1 MSRGLRFGLVLLAAL
16 TLAVGALWFARAFE
30 RVDGWHDLPPRGEP
44 TYNPLYALKRALQ
57 ADGVRAVARQRLQV
71 DTVPLAPR
79 DTVVLFGDPRTL
91 TSHEADTLL
100 AWVERGGHLVVR
112 VPAFGGDADANAV
125 DTPLR
130 GELTDRLPLE
140 RVLRRA
146 GCTSLRDPDG
156 RPHPEFCRGARF
168 VPAPAADVRARI
180 GNADDGYVFARLAH
194 GRGSVDV
201 LGTNDFLDNGSLA
214 EPTHAVLA
222 RQVLAPNYRAGTVH
236 LVYAATMPPLWRWL
250 LDRAWMAIVPLV
262 LVLLGALW
270 MRMQRFGPWQPSPE
284 PARRSLVEHVQA
296 AGEHLHRY
304 GRGVRLQ
311 TALRD
316 DVLARL
322 RRRDPLAAALAGPAQ
337 AQAIAARTGL
347 PPATASA
354 TLDTRAAEDAADF
367 QRRIGRLITLRK
379 RL

>member
-1 MSRGLRFGLVLLAAL
+1 MSRGLRLALALLAAL
-16 TLAVGALWFARAFE
+16 TLAVGALWFSHAFE
-30 RVDGWHDLPPRGEP
+30 RVEDWHDLPPRGEP

-57 ADGVRAVARQRLQV
+57 ADGVRAVARQRLQT
-71 DTVPLAPR
+71 DAVPLAPR
-79 DTVVLFGDPRTL
+79 DTVVLFSDPRTL
-91 TSHEADTLL
+91 TAHEAESLL
-100 AWVERGGHLVVR
+100 GWVARGGHLIVR
-112 VPAFGGDADANAV
+112 VPAFGEAAGGDDGV
-125 DTPLR
+125 ELR

-140 RVLRRA
+140 RELYVPE
-146 GCTSLRDPDG
+146 CTSLRDPDG
-156 RPHPEFCRGARF
+156 RPHTEFCGGARF
-168 VPAPAADVRARI
+168 VALPEADVLARI
-180 GNADDGYVFARLAH
+180 GNDDDGDLFVRLRH

-201 LGTNDFLDNGSLA
+201 LGTNDFLDNGSLD

-222 RQVLAPNYRAGTVH
+222 RQLLAPNYRAGTVH

-250 LDRAWMAIVPLV
+250 LDRAWMAIVPL
-262 LVLLGALW
+262 LLALLGVLW

-284 PARRSLVEHVQA
+284 PARRSLVEHAQA

-347 PPATASA
+347 PPATATA

-367 QRRIGRLITLRK
+367 QRRIARLITLRK

>member
-1 MSRGLRFGLVLLAAL
+1 MSRGLRLALALLAAL
-16 TLAVGALWFARAFE
+16 TLAVGALWFSRAFE
-30 RVDGWHDLPPRGEP
+30 RVEDWHDLPQRGEP

-57 ADGVRAVARQRLQV
+57 ADGVQAVARQRLQI

-79 DTVVLFGDPRTL
+79 DTVVLFSDPRTL
-91 TSHEADTLL
+91 TANEAEALL
-100 AWVERGGHLVVR
+100 AWAAGGGHLIVR
-112 VPAFGGDADANAV
+112 VPAFGDAAGDGDGVA
-125 DTPLR
+125 LR

-140 RVLRRA
+140 RVLRPA
-146 GCTSLRDPDG
+146 ECTSLRDPEG
-156 RPHPEFCRGARF
+156 RPHPEFCGGARF
-168 VPAPAADVRARI
+168 MPAPDADVRARI
-180 GNADDGYVFARLAH
+180 GNADDGYVFARLQH
-194 GRGSVDV
+194 GRGSIDV
-201 LGTNDFLDNGSLA
+201 LGRNDFLDNDALG
-214 EPTHAVLA
+214 EPTHAVLV
-222 RQVLAPNYRAGTVH
+222 RQLLAPNYRDGTVH

-250 LDRAWMAIVPLV
+250 LDRAWMAIVPL
-262 LVLLGALW
+262 LLALLAALW

-304 GRGVRLQ
+304 GRGARLQ
-311 TALRD
+311 AALRAE
-316 DVLARL
+316 VLARL

-347 PPATASA
+347 PPATATA

-367 QRRIGRLITLRK
+367 QRRIARLITLRK